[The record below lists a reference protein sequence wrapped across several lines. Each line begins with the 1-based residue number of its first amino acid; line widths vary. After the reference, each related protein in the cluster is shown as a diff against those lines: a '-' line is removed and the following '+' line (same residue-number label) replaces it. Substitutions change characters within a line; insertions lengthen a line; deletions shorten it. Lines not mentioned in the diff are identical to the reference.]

1 LKPLKEREFF
11 KTLKV
16 CDVIME
22 CMDEK
27 SGVITDLN
35 SMKKKIDDILKRK

>member
-1 LKPLKEREFF
+1 LKPLKERAFF
-11 KTLKV
+11 KTLKA

-27 SGVITDLN
+27 SGVITDLD
-35 SMKKKIDDILKRK
+35 SIKKKLDDILK